1 MLYYY
6 KNYNVQHQYDFYKI
20 ANDMLEV
27 FFPNSLNQTIPRYQE
42 QVKKINSL
50 ETQFQNMSD
59 DELRQQTKILKNRL
73 SEGVSEDS
81 IICEAFA
88 LVREATVRVLNMR
101 HFDVQL
107 IGGLVLNE
115 GKIAEM
121 KTGEGKTLVAILPTF
136 LNALY
141 GKGVHVVTANDY
153 LAKRDSES
161 VGCVHKFLGLSV
173 GLVQENMKPAERQKN
188 YNCDVVYITNN
199 ELGFDYLRDNMAF
212 TKEEV
217 VQRSLFY
224 CVVDEVDSILIDEAR
239 TPLIISEPGNA
250 PIEKYYQTA
259 KLAAALQKNVHY
271 LVDEKNQNVTIL
283 EEGVSFCEQALELS
297 DLYNPEDPW
306 ISYLL
311 NSIKGKEL
319 FKLNT
324 HYIINE
330 ENEIVLVD
338 EFTGRTMFGRRWSD
352 GLHQAVEA
360 KENVPIQNE
369 SQTVASITYQ
379 NLFLLYDK
387 LSGMTGTAKT
397 EEPEFEKIY
406 NLRVVP
412 IPTHRPVKRK
422 DFPDLIYK
430 SQYLK
435 WQAIAKE
442 CIEIKELDRPVL
454 VGTTTIE
461 KSELLATLLGEY
473 GVSYRLLNAR
483 PENIESESEIVVQAG
498 SKGAITIATNMAGR
512 GTDIQLGGNFE
523 VLISTKVRKFVASL
537 KDGDYS
543 QELDK
548 ALVDPEL
555 KLFYD
560 FFKNKNSDWVNT
572 NYPDLIDSLVQSPAS
587 DNKDLSS
594 FYEVYSQTIAEKKDT
609 SEQEKKEVVNLGG
622 LHVIGTERHESRR
635 IDNQLRGR
643 SGRQGDPGSSRFFL
657 SLDDKLLRLFGGDQ
671 ILDMMKNVG
680 FQDSTPIQ
688 SPVLNRSLESAQK
701 KVEAYYFDARNQL
714 FEYDQALTMQRNGIY
729 LERKKVLEKENLRQ
743 WILEYGERSLY
754 DVIISLTAS
763 KDLANEKNEF
773 VKRKV
778 KELLGIPYFFNL
790 PEDLKELKR
799 NFEFL
804 REQFQISYELKELQV
819 EIIEPG
825 LLIELERSFL
835 LQQIDFAWKGHLQ
848 KISSL
853 KDSIRWR
860 AYGQRN
866 PLTDY
871 KKESFNLFI
880 LMLTRIRH
888 RVTYFILRSKVV
900 IDF

>member
-1 MLYYY
+1 
-6 KNYNVQHQYDFYKI
+6 
-20 ANDMLEV
+20 MLEV
-27 FFPNSLNQTIPRYQE
+27 FFPNSLNQILPRYQE

-50 ETQFQNMSD
+50 ETQFQSMSD
-59 DELRQQTKILKNRL
+59 EELRQQTKFLKNRL
-73 SEGVSEDS
+73 SEGASEDS
-81 IICEAFA
+81 VICEAFA

-153 LAKRDSES
+153 LAQRDSEY
-161 VGCVHKFLGLSV
+161 VGCVHRFLGLSV

-212 TKEEV
+212 TKEDV

-239 TPLIISEPGNA
+239 TPLIISEPGNS

-271 LVDEKNQNVTIL
+271 LVDEKNQNVTVL
-283 EEGVSFCEQALELS
+283 EEGVSFCEQALELA
-297 DLYNPEDPW
+297 DLYSPEDPW

-311 NSIKGKEL
+311 NSLKGKEL

-330 ENEIVLVD
+330 QNEIILVD
-338 EFTGRTMFGRRWSD
+338 EFTGRTMFGRRWGD

-369 SQTVASITYQ
+369 SQTIASITYQ
-379 NLFLLYDK
+379 NLFLLYEK

-406 NLRVVP
+406 NLKVVP
-412 IPTHRPVKRK
+412 IPTHRPIKRK

-442 CIEIKELDRPVL
+442 CMEIKELGRPVL

-483 PENIESESEIVVQAG
+483 PENIESESEIVAQAG
-498 SKGAITIATNMAGR
+498 SKGSITIATNMAGR

-523 VLISTKVRKFVASL
+523 MLIAAQLKKLILRLRDGNYST
-537 KDGDYS
+537 
-543 QELDK
+543 ELN
-548 ALVDPEL
+548 
-555 KLFYD
+555 KLLADSDLILFHD
-560 FFKNKNSDWVNT
+560 FFKSKNSNWLSN
-572 NYPDLIDSLVQSPAS
+572 NYLDLIESMVEPPST
-587 DNKDLSS
+587 DNKEISL
-594 FYEVYSQTIAEKKDT
+594 FYTLYSETVNEKKVIG
-609 SEQEKKEVVNLGG
+609 EKEKKEVVNLGG

-671 ILDMMKNVG
+671 ILDMMQNVG
-680 FQDSTPIQ
+680 FQDLTPIQ
-688 SPVLNRSLESAQK
+688 SPILNRSLESAQK

-714 FEYDQALTMQRNGIY
+714 FEYDEALTMQRNAIY
-729 LERKKVLEKENLRQ
+729 AERKKVLEKENLRY
-743 WILEYGERSLY
+743 WVMEYGERSLY
-754 DVIISLTAS
+754 DVIISLATNNN
-763 KDLANEKNEF
+763 LVYEKNEF
-773 VKRKV
+773 IKRKI
-778 KELLGIPYFFNL
+778 KELLGISYSFNIAG
-790 PEDLKELKR
+790 DFKALKR
-799 NFEFL
+799 DIEFL
-804 REQFQISYELKELQV
+804 REQFQISYELKELQL
-819 EIIEPG
+819 EIIESG
-825 LLIELERSFL
+825 LLIEIERSFL
-835 LQQIDFAWKGHLQ
+835 LQQIDFAWKSHLQ

-871 KKESFNLFI
+871 KKESFNLFV
-880 LMLTRIRH
+880 LMLTRVRH